1 MMNYV
6 LKMMNFALKMSNFA
20 PKGEP
25 MEYVYVASVDS
36 HDPEV
41 APGIG
46 ALTRYKAM
54 HTQKT
59 NVSLRRS
66 DAQTLI
72 RSDAQTLT
80 HRSAAEAAEHWDI
93 L

>member
-66 DAQTLI
+66 DAHTLR
-72 RSDAQTLT
+72 RSDAHSQKRG
-80 HRSAAEAAEHWDI
+80 RSGRALGHPLI
-93 L
+93 